1 MFGRKEAAVGGW
13 DRLTEET
20 QRGKRGASF
29 AFVSLHSVIK
39 LIAEKKNNPKT
50 ILLLECENSKKKKI
64 IYN

>member
-39 LIAEKKNNPKT
+39 LIAEKKKT
-50 ILLLECENSKKKKI
+50 TQKQYYFWNVKTVRKKR
-64 IYN
+64 